1 MYVILADNTEALP
14 KQAQRLVSSLA
25 SARIASQIAAMPSQL
40 ASQVSNRRKQTRC
53 CDKSPWHR
61 GQIAKSQI
69 ELRPKL
75 ASQHIL
81 LQLSSIRFAQNL
93 QAARNYNK
101 TQSIFEKKNV
111 LARRGCCYLTRI
123 FEPFAMQ
130 LHAMLV
136 SAFCHKPKTTLHLL
150 HRKE

>member
-1 MYVILADNTEALP
+1 MDQKCLKKYPAGVQPGKLLSGLAP
-14 KQAQRLVSSLA
+14 
-25 SARIASQIAAMPSQL
+25 ARIASQIAAMPSQL
-40 ASQVSNRRKQTRC
+40 ASQVSNRRKQTRR
-53 CDKSPWHR
+53 CDKSPSHR

-69 ELRPKL
+69 ELRQKL

-81 LQLSSIRFAQNL
+81 LQLSSIIFAENL

-101 TQSIFEKKNV
+101 RHCIVQQIV
-111 LARRGCCYLTRI
+111 LAKRGYCYLTRI

-136 SAFCHKPKTTLHLL
+136 SAFCHKPKTTLRLFHQ
-150 HRKE
+150 EE

>member
-1 MYVILADNTEALP
+1 MCF
-14 KQAQRLVSSLA
+14 RLSSAIYLLNEMIA

-40 ASQVSNRRKQTRC
+40 ASQVSNRRKQTRR
-53 CDKSPWHR
+53 CDKSPSHR

-69 ELRPKL
+69 ELRQKL

-81 LQLSSIRFAQNL
+81 LQLSSIRFAENL

-101 TQSIFEKKNV
+101 TQSIFEKNV

-136 SAFCHKPKTTLHLL
+136 SAFCHKPKTTLRLFHQ
-150 HRKE
+150 K